1 MVRSTEDHLDSQLAS
16 EGGGSLV
23 GPDMVV
29 SKVSYTVAYP
39 LGVTK
44 PEELSENKVEII
56 KKSLEHQSILTLES
70 HATTSWSQKTLY

>member
-1 MVRSTEDHLDSQLAS
+1 M
-16 EGGGSLV
+16 

-56 KKSLEHQSILTLES
+56 KSLEHQSILTLES
-70 HATTSWSQKTLY
+70 HATTSWSQKKLD